1 MSNFIQVK
9 QRCYVAPIA
18 ITSTCINTISSWTEA
33 QIPTLKEIL
42 HSDQRCRIV
51 LHLYQ
56 QQYRDIFY
64 DISLTWVSDSTMQ
77 TIEVVSLQGAID
89 IEAMTPFIHTLLQE
103 KKEWIF
109 NVYSV
114 LYAGSIQSTYIAS
127 QVSESISE

>member
-33 QIPTLKEIL
+33 QIPTLKETL
-42 HSDQRCRIV
+42 HSDKRCRIV

-56 QQYRDIFY
+56 QQYRNIFY

-77 TIEVVSLQGAID
+77 TIEVVSLQGGID